1 MILVGKEEII
11 VVSDE
16 IIEILSVFF
25 SNKVRNLNI
34 PEYWNSD
41 TLYTE

>member
-16 IIEILSVFF
+16 TIEILSVCF
-25 SNKVRNLNI
+25 SDKDSNLNI

-41 TLYTE
+41 ALDTE

>member
-16 IIEILSVFF
+16 TIEILSIFF
-25 SNKVRNLNI
+25 SDKVSHLNI

>member
-1 MILVGKEEII
+1 MILVDKEEII
-11 VVSDE
+11 MVSDE
-16 IIEILSVFF
+16 TIEILSVFF
-25 SNKVRNLNI
+25 SDKESNLNI